1 MMEKWEGRRVYRRP
15 KGQKVVLGQKEKRR
29 LLQLG
34 LCLIIFLGVLFIK
47 GGERSEQLR
56 EELET
61 AIQANADFGQAL
73 TRLGQAQR
81 SGRPLGETVR
91 AFWIQ
96 VFLPNEQKTYAP
108 RQNGPLYLQVKSKLT
123 DGEEQKSLF
132 VFCNS
137 KKSEESMNPQE
148 EMTATQVPVEET
160 VQPQQSVSPAP
171 EETGNPEWRSTD
183 YDGPALPE
191 NVSMDWYSLH
201 LENTVTPV
209 MGSMTSPFGWREDP
223 FGGAD
228 QVFHHG
234 LDLGVPIGTD
244 VLAFASGTV
253 EYIGESDIYGLYM
266 QIDHGN
272 GVKSFYAHCSKLCVG
287 QGKAVSAGDKIA
299 ESGDTGNA
307 TGPHLHLE
315 LKRDGIYLDPRLYV
329 SVLA

>member
-1 MMEKWEGRRVYRRP
+1 MMEKWEGQRVYRRP

-34 LCLIIFLGVLFIK
+34 FCLIIFLGVLFIK
-47 GGERSEQLR
+47 GGEQSEQFR
-56 EELET
+56 EDLEI

-73 TRLGQAQR
+73 TRLGQARR

-91 AFWIQ
+91 AFWTQ
-96 VFLPNEQKTYAP
+96 VFLPNEQKTHVP
-108 RQNGPLYLQVKSKLT
+108 GQNGPLYLQVKSKLT
-123 DGEEQKSLF
+123 DGKERKNLF
-132 VFCNS
+132 VLS
-137 KKSEESMNPQE
+137 SGVRTAESTEPPE
-148 EMTATQVPVEET
+148 KTPTPKISAEET
-160 VQPQQSVSPAP
+160 VQPQESETPEP
-171 EETGNPEWRSTD
+171 EETRDPEWRSTG
-183 YDGPALPE
+183 YDGPDLPE

-201 LENTVTPV
+201 LEDTVAPV

-223 FGGAD
+223 FDGED

-253 EYIGESDIYGLYM
+253 EYIGESDIYGLYL

-287 QGKAVSAGDKIA
+287 QGKTVSVGDKIA

-329 SVLA
+329 NVLA

>member
-1 MMEKWEGRRVYRRP
+1 MMEKREGHRVYRRP
-15 KGQKVVLGQKEKRR
+15 KGAKWVLGQREKRR

-34 LCLIIFLGVLFIK
+34 ICFAIFLGVLFIK
-47 GGERSEQLR
+47 GGARSEQIR
-56 EELET
+56 EELKT
-61 AIQANADFGQAL
+61 AIQANADFGKAVA
-73 TRLGQAQR
+73 RLGQAHR
-81 SGRPLGETVR
+81 SGRPVGETLG
-91 AFWIQ
+91 AFWTQ
-96 VFLPNEQKTYAP
+96 VFLPNEQETYTP
-108 RQNGPLYLQVKSKLT
+108 KQNGPLYLQMKSKLT
-123 DGEEQKSLF
+123 DGEEQKSLLVPTNDKEF
-132 VFCNS
+132 KES
-137 KKSEESMNPQE
+137 TEPKEEMSAVQIPADETAQPQE
-148 EMTATQVPVEET
+148 SET
-160 VQPQQSVSPAP
+160 PAP
-171 EETGNPEWRSTD
+171 EETASPEWRSTG

-201 LENTVTPV
+201 LDDTVTPV

-223 FGGAD
+223 FGGAE

-253 EYIGESDIYGLYM
+253 EYIGESDIYGLYL

-287 QGKAVSAGDKIA
+287 QGKTVSVGDKIA

-315 LKRDGIYLDPRLYV
+315 LKRDGLYLDPRLYV
-329 SVLA
+329 NVLA